1 MGLFDLF
8 KPKNINQGIKEY
20 QSVQGAVL
28 LDVRTSQEYMEG
40 HVPESKNVPL
50 QTIETITALVK
61 NRETPLYVY
70 CYSGTRSNQA
80 VQLLQRMGYT
90 KVTNI
95 GGISSYSGKVEQ

>member
-40 HVPESKNVPL
+40 HVPESKNVSL
-50 QTIETITALVK
+50 QTIEKITALVK

-95 GGISSYSGKVEQ
+95 GGISSYSGKVER

>member
-40 HVPESKNVPL
+40 HVPESKNVSL
-50 QTIETITALVK
+50 QTIEKITALVK

-70 CYSGTRSNQA
+70 CYSGARSNQA

-95 GGISSYSGKVEQ
+95 GGISSYSGKVER

>member
-40 HVPESKNVPL
+40 HVPESKNVSL
-50 QTIETITALVK
+50 QTIEKITALVK

>member
-70 CYSGTRSNQA
+70 CYSGIRSNQA